1 MIPQPRPLIE
11 VFSDIPD
18 VRKSRGK
25 RHPYL
30 RSARPAE
37 LRHAACRR
45 LAAQPTQALALI
57 GIAFENCMALLS
69 KHLLTPPM
77 TCQ

>member
-11 VFSDIPD
+11 VFSDIAD

-30 RSARPAE
+30 RSARPVVL
-37 LRHAACRR
+37 LRAVSKLHWLYRAVR
-45 LAAQPTQALALI
+45 LLAQI
-57 GIAFENCMALLS
+57 
-69 KHLLTPPM
+69 
-77 TCQ
+77 

>member
-11 VFSDIPD
+11 VFSDIAD

-30 RSARPAE
+30 RSARPVV
-37 LRHAACRR
+37 LRHAVSKLHWLYRAVR
-45 LAAQPTQALALI
+45 LLAQI
-57 GIAFENCMALLS
+57 
-69 KHLLTPPM
+69 
-77 TCQ
+77 